1 MQVGQVFRKG
11 WILLNDGSLPW
22 DSVDIQLMNLS
33 DGIRVVRPP
42 VVPVTAPHEK
52 ATISVEYMCDHESG
66 SYESKWI
73 LAYRQHTFGPMIWCS
88 IQVGQPAHAD
98 NRMRKCWL
106 EPPCT
111 IAPNHSVL
119 ESMVKAT
126 SFDELRDGF
135 EFVEVPLPECFDL
148 SKPFKSSHTGSMINS
163 LRVRSHSIV
172 ITHPI
177 RVLLL
182 LLTVKLHTFP
192 SGLDRIS
199 V

>member
-1 MQVGQVFRKG
+1 MQAGQVFRKG

-22 DSVDIQLMNLS
+22 DSTDIQLLNLS

-52 ATISVEYMCDHESG
+52 ATITVEYMCADGTG

-88 IQVGQPAHAD
+88 IQIGQPAHAD
-98 NRMRKCWL
+98 SRD
-106 EPPCT
+106 
-111 IAPNHSVL
+111 SVL
-119 ESMVKAT
+119 QSIGKARPC
-126 SFDELRDGF
+126 DELRDGF

-148 SKPFKSSHTGSMINS
+148 SKPFQSSNTASMISS
-163 LRVRSHSIV
+163 LRVRSHSILG
-172 ITHPI
+172 THLTL
-177 RVLLL
+177 VFLL
-182 LLTVKLHTFP
+182 VKLHPFP
-192 SGLDRIS
+192 SGLDRIG